1 MNFYCHGLFPVAT
14 DEEEITED
22 VWGLKWGPG
31 WDNTESWNG
40 QWWWVSVR
48 LPVQQQEGTVGSDSR
63 IESEEDPGGDALGNQ
78 KYVKYGNILGE
89 KKN

>member
-1 MNFYCHGLFPVAT
+1 M
-14 DEEEITED
+14 
-22 VWGLKWGPG
+22 
-31 WDNTESWNG
+31 
-40 QWWWVSVR
+40 
-48 LPVQQQEGTVGSDSR
+48 QQQEGTVGSDSR